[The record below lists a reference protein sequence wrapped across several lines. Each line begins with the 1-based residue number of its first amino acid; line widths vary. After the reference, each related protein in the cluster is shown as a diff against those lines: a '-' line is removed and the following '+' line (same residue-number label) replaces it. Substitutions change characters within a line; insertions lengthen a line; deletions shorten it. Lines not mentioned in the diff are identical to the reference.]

1 MAAERDGLA
10 VEYYSV
16 TLAEGLENHLE
27 GHYNRFNIAAAVAV
41 GRYFD
46 VADERIRHA
55 VGSYVP
61 DNNRSQCT
69 ETARNTLIVDCYN
82 ANPSSMRA
90 SVANF
95 LAEPP
100 GARTRR
106 LLILGD
112 MLELGAWSEQEH
124 AAVIRLAAQAPQTE
138 VMLVGTEFARAHA
151 GMEPQPARITLFT
164 DREHLIA
171 ALRAHPVD
179 NALVLIKGSR
189 GIGLEKAVGEL

>member
-1 MAAERDGLA
+1 M
-10 VEYYSV
+10 EYYSV

-61 DNNRSQCT
+61 DNNRSQRT
-69 ETARNTLIVDCYN
+69 ETERNTLIVDCYN

-100 GARTRR
+100 ARVP
-106 LLILGD
+106 
-112 MLELGAWSEQEH
+112 
-124 AAVIRLAAQAPQTE
+124 AAC
-138 VMLVGTEFARAHA
+138 
-151 GMEPQPARITLFT
+151 
-164 DREHLIA
+164 
-171 ALRAHPVD
+171 
-179 NALVLIKGSR
+179 
-189 GIGLEKAVGEL
+189 